1 MKHSILIVEDEKE
14 MAATWKKTLEAE
26 GYQADL
32 TFDGEQGW
40 QQWQSHPYDAILLD
54 LKMPRLGG
62 GDLLERIHNRQP
74 ATPVIIIS
82 GEGTEQDKLR
92 AVNLH
97 AFAYLEKKDVTL
109 DQILATLKDAL
120 EQRDVLLQSL
130 EALVDNSA
138 NPEQATLAVGTTLY
152 SPRRLFDE
160 ARMGTEFGRHYLA
173 SLGKTLLH
181 IGPANLKDEGFVAD
195 GVFE

>member
-1 MKHSILIVEDEKE
+1 MEDEKE
-14 MAATWKKTLEAE
+14 MASTWKKTLEAE

-40 QQWQSHPYDAILLD
+40 KQWQSHPYDAILLD

-62 GDLLERIHNRQP
+62 GDLLERIHQRQP

-82 GEGTEQDKLR
+82 GEGTERDKLR

-109 DQILATLKDAL
+109 DKILSTLKDAL
-120 EQRDVLLQSL
+120 DHRDLLLQSL
-130 EALVDNSA
+130 EVLVDNSA
-138 NPEQATLAVGTTLY
+138 NPEQAILAVGETLY
-152 SPRRLFDE
+152 SPRQLFDE
-160 ARMGTEFGRHYLA
+160 ARMGTEFGRQYLT
-173 SLGKTLLH
+173 SLGKTFLQVN
-181 IGPANLKDEGFVAD
+181 PDNLKEAEFVAD